1 MTAPDTD
8 LSKLLAM
15 QGLCDRIVDQTKAL
29 AGTDKAIRNLN
40 KDLRELE
47 MLYEKDWLAL
57 AGDQRLSEE
66 DQQALAAAVPKGRYS
81 VLDQDTIWNALQDAY
96 RLQISLTKLLV
107 KHLRD

>member
-1 MTAPDTD
+1 MTVPDTD
-8 LSKLLAM
+8 LNKLLAM
-15 QGLCDRIVDQTKAL
+15 QGLCDRIIDQTKAL
-29 AGTDKAIRNLN
+29 ASTDKAIRSLN

-47 MLYEKDWLAL
+47 MLYERDWLTL

-66 DQQALAAAVPKGRYS
+66 DQRALAAAVPKGRYS

-96 RLQISLTKLLV
+96 RLQIALTKLLV